1 MAEAALI
8 SDPRERGRSRDP
20 ETGQYSGG
28 SESESRESKA
38 VHHMRQLV
46 KSCKVDVVKA

>member
-1 MAEAALI
+1 MAEAALV

-28 SESESRESKA
+28 SESESRKSKA

-46 KSCKVDVVKA
+46 KNYKVNVLKT